1 MTDWSS
7 FFLTGAHVMP
17 AFVLAADID
26 AFAIAVLVY
35 MALVFTALFA
45 GAVDEQSPLHQAR
58 AQQDRTQDPSDRG

>member
-1 MTDWSS
+1 MKDWSS

-17 AFVLAADID
+17 AFVLGIDID

-45 GAVDEQSPLHQAR
+45 GAIDEQSPLHQPQSR
-58 AQQDRTQDPSDRG
+58 EDRSREPGDRR